1 MSGISAEFIARKLGG
16 AKRSGLDWSCRCP
29 AHEDH
34 KASLSITDKGG
45 KILVRCH
52 AGCQQLEVINQ
63 LKKLDLWSGSP
74 VQDEPRVEIN
84 LPSVSQP
91 IVQKAARGERAKVVA
106 TYDYVD
112 ENGVLLFQAL
122 RFEPKDFRQ
131 RSPDGSW
138 SIKGC
143 RRVPYRLP
151 KVIEAVKQ
159 GLTVYVVEGEKDVHA
174 AESLGLV
181 ATCNPMG
188 ADNGTGNKWLPEFSE
203 FFKGASVVVVPDQ
216 DDAGKRH
223 AEWVIANLQTTARSV
238 RICNPKIGKDLADW
252 IEAGA
257 TAGDIIDAQEDVGVT
272 VQKPRLELLPFDQV
286 SAMPAVQWLIKDVM
300 PAQGIGAVYG
310 PSRSGKSF
318 LVLDLL
324 GAVASERETWF
335 GNKIKAHV
343 PVVYLALEGEH
354 GVPQRIRA
362 YIEERGMP
370 SKEFRFI
377 FTGLSIL
384 VQDDVAALIQSIK
397 ALGMERPIIC
407 IDTLNQ
413 ATPGMDE
420 NSSDMGLAI
429 QAMKRIQ
436 RETEGLVMIVHHTGK
451 DETKGLRGHSS
462 LLAALDFSIVVTRG
476 EETRSWRSDKIKD
489 GPDDKEFHF
498 GLKTVELGEDED
510 GDLLSSCVVVEKGAE
525 AALDMKVAED
535 VQGKP
540 ITVKAAIEAYRMENP
555 TYLNVSMRLDCT
567 AKTVEH
573 TVAKKLVALGM
584 IAKESGSRSQY
595 RPTEKAME
603 LLSHTGALLPR
614 VGQVE
619 GTPIWKRS
627 PERADIDG

>member
-1 MSGISAEFIARKLGG
+1 
-16 AKRSGLDWSCRCP
+16 
-29 AHEDH
+29 
-34 KASLSITDKGG
+34 
-45 KILVRCH
+45 V
-52 AGCQQLEVINQ
+52 
-63 LKKLDLWSGSP
+63 
-74 VQDEPRVEIN
+74 
-84 LPSVSQP
+84 
-91 IVQKAARGERAKVVA
+91 VQKAARSEKARVVA
-106 TYDYVD
+106 TYDYTD
-112 ENGVLLFQAL
+112 ENGELLFQAL

-138 SIKGC
+138 SIKGI

-151 KVIEAVKQ
+151 RLLEAVRQ
-159 GLTVYVVEGEKDVHA
+159 GLTVYIVEGEKDVHA

-188 ADNGTGNKWLPEFSE
+188 ADNGTGNKWLPEFAHY
-203 FFKGASVVVVPDQ
+203 FKGASVVVVPDQ
-216 DDAGKRH
+216 DEPGRRH
-223 AEWVIANLQTTARSV
+223 AEWVVSTLLSSARSV
-238 RICNPKIGKDLADW
+238 RICNPKSGKDLADW
-252 IEAGA
+252 IESGA
-257 TAGDIIDAQEDVGVT
+257 NITDIIDAQELVT
-272 VQKPRLELLPFDQV
+272 VEPAKPRLELLSFDQV
-286 SAMPAVQWLIKDVM
+286 SALPPVSWLIKDVM

-324 GAVASERETWF
+324 GAVASDRGEWF
-335 GNKIKAHV
+335 GNKIKSHV

-362 YIEERGMP
+362 YIEERGTP

-384 VQDDVAALIQSIK
+384 KPEDVDALIQSIK
-397 ALGMERPIIC
+397 ALGMEHPIVC

-420 NSSDMGLAI
+420 NSSEMGLAI

-510 GDLLSSCVVVEKGAE
+510 GDSLSSCVVVEREPVAS
-525 AALDMKVAED
+525 LQTKVGTDLE
-535 VQGKP
+535 GNP
-540 ITVKAAIEAYRMENP
+540 ITAKAAIEAYRMDNP
-555 TYLNVSMRLDCT
+555 TYVNIGLALGCSHKSVE
-567 AKTVEH
+567 KTIG
-573 TVAKKLVALGM
+573 KKLVDLGFLEKTGG
-584 IAKESGSRSQY
+584 AKSSY
-595 RPTEKAME
+595 KLTDKAMG
-603 LLSHTGALLPR
+603 LLSQTGALLPR
-614 VGQVE
+614 VGQVSDV
-619 GTPIWKRS
+619 PVWKRGL
-627 PERADIDG
+627 ERADIDG

>member
-1 MSGISAEFIARKLGG
+1 MSNISAESIAKKLGG
-16 AKRSGLDWSCRCP
+16 ARRSGLDWSCRCP
-29 AHEDH
+29 AHEDN

-52 AGCQQLEVINQ
+52 AGCAQASVVAQ
-63 LKKLDLWSGSP
+63 LKKLSLWPGS
-74 VQDEPRVEIN
+74 VAIDEPKVEID
-84 LPSVSQP
+84 LPSVSAP
-91 IVQKAARGERAKVVA
+91 VVQKAAREERGKVVA
-106 TYDYVD
+106 TYDYTD
-112 ENGVLLFQAL
+112 ENGELLFQAL

-131 RSPDGSW
+131 RSPNGSW
-138 SIKGC
+138 SIKGI
-143 RRVPYRLP
+143 RRVLYRLP
-151 KVIEAVKQ
+151 RVLEAVRQKQ
-159 GLTVYVVEGEKDVHA
+159 TVYVVEGEKDVHA

-188 ADNGTGNKWLPEFSE
+188 ADNGTGNKWLQEFANVLE
-203 FFKGASVVVVPDQ
+203 GTRVVVVPDQ
-216 DDAGKRH
+216 DEPGKRH
-223 AEWVIANLQTTARSV
+223 AEFVISTLIGKASSV
-238 RICNPKIGKDLADW
+238 SVCNVRHGKDLADW

-257 TAGDIIDAQEDVGVT
+257 TVTDIIDAQELLGVNPD
-272 VQKPRLELLPFDQV
+272 KPRLELLSFDQV
-286 SAMPAVQWLIKDVM
+286 SAMPAVSWLIKDVM

-324 GAVASERETWF
+324 GAVASDRGEWF
-335 GNKIKAHV
+335 GNRIKNHV

-362 YIEERGMP
+362 YIEERGSP
-370 SKEFRFI
+370 TKEFRFI

-384 VQDDVAALIQSIK
+384 VQDDVSALIQSIK
-397 ALGMERPIIC
+397 ALGMERPIVC

-498 GLKTVELGEDED
+498 GLRTVELGEDED

-525 AALDMKVAED
+525 VALEMKVGTD
-535 VQGKP
+535 VQGNA
-540 ITVKAAIEAYRMENP
+540 ITAKAAVSAYRIENP
-555 TYLNVSMRLDCT
+555 TYQNVAMMLDCT
-567 AKTVEH
+567 AKAVEK
-573 TVAKKLVALGM
+573 VIVPKLCSAGLISKSAGSKRPWSLTDKALEM
-584 IAKESGSRSQY
+584 
-595 RPTEKAME
+595 
-603 LLSHTGALLPR
+603 LSHTGALLPR

-619 GTPIWKRS
+619 GVPVWKRS